1 MSYLPITLILFL
13 FTYKSSLAI
22 EPSLST
28 NWDFQQLK
36 EADIEGLITDV
47 RYKNLID
54 KYQIETGHRGYPD
67 VKDIKLLRV
76 VKDRVKQ
83 NLSQQNFH
91 TNVSQGTELPVRFLD
106 DAEDERTHKLHIIA
120 KGPESGAVCFDGTPP
135 GFYFRSGNG
144 SGKSKWIIYFQ
155 GGGWCYR
162 IERCYRRSVT
172 ALGSSKFF
180 RKTILLE
187 GLLSNQAK
195 NNPDFYNWNSVFVAY
210 CDGGSFTGNRD
221 KPLKFK
227 DRLLYFRGHRI
238 LDVLLD
244 ELLRKG
250 LDSASDI
257 IVGGRSAGALTAII
271 HADYIGSRLR
281 RATNASFRVL
291 SDAGFVLDERALNG
305 SAMAQS
311 MFQQLYSLHNASKSL
326 NRACLRAQGSDQKWR
341 CFFPQ
346 YSIPFVTSTMFLVS
360 PLYDLW
366 QLFYFS
372 RMPCVFNVKSCN
384 STEIRFV
391 MEFRNMTLR
400 ALKNVLASKT
410 TSLFANACLSHT
422 QCVMNDYW
430 TQIAIKN
437 ITLKQAFF
445 NWYRGSDQ
453 NKFLIDPSPYLSNPT
468 CPKNY
473 HW

>member
-1 MSYLPITLILFL
+1 MVQFALTELLLDFIFAVEMARENRSGLYIFRGADGATVSRDVIEEVWQRLARPNFSGKL
-13 FTYKSSLAI
+13 FTWRDSF
-22 EPSLST
+22 PT
-28 NWDFQQLK
+28 
-36 EADIEGLITDV
+36 
-47 RYKNLID
+47 
-54 KYQIETGHRGYPD
+54 
-67 VKDIKLLRV
+67 KL
-76 VKDRVKQ
+76 
-83 NLSQQNFH
+83 N
-91 TNVSQGTELPVRFLD
+91 T
-106 DAEDERTHKLHIIA
+106 
-120 KGPESGAVCFDGTPP
+120 TP
-135 GFYFRSGNG
+135 
-144 SGKSKWIIYFQ
+144 I
-155 GGGWCYR
+155 
-162 IERCYRRSVT
+162 
-172 ALGSSKFF
+172 
-180 RKTILLE
+180 
-187 GLLSNQAK
+187 
-195 NNPDFYNWNSVFVAY
+195 FYNWNSVFVAY

-360 PLYDLW
+360 PLYDMW

-437 ITLKQAFF
+437 ITLRQAFF

-453 NKFLIDPSPYLSNPT
+453 NKFLIDPSPYSGNPT

>member
-13 FTYKSSLAI
+13 FTYKSSSAI
-22 EPSLST
+22 ESSLST

-47 RYKNLID
+47 RYKNIID
-54 KYQIETGHRGYPD
+54 KYQIKTGHRGYPD

-83 NLSQQNFH
+83 NLLQQNFH
-91 TNVSQGTELPVRFLD
+91 TNVSQGTEFPVRFLD

-195 NNPDFYNWNSVFVAY
+195 YNPDFYNWNSVFVAY

-453 NKFLIDPSPYLSNPT
+453 NKFLIDPSPYLGNPT